1 MPAGLIFNANTRRI
15 TGTPTNGLPVTTYT
29 YTVRDADGDT
39 DSLTFNLNVRD
50 PMPTFGGATIGNQTY
65 ALNTAIPTLQL
76 PAATDGNAPLTYS
89 LSPTL
94 PAGLIFNAGTRRITG
109 TPTVVSAA
117 RTYTY
122 TVRDADGDTASLT
135 FNLNVRDPMPTFGG
149 AIVGNQSYALNTA
162 ISPLQLPAATDGN
175 APLTYS
181 LTPALPAGLIFN
193 ANTRRITGTPTVM
206 SAVRTY
212 TYTVRDADGDTDSL
226 TFTLNVGDPM
236 PTFGIATIG
245 DQSYTLGTAI
255 PTLQLPV
262 ATNGNAPLTYSL
274 APALPTGLTFNAST
288 RQITGTPTV
297 SLSATT
303 YTYTVTDTD
312 GDTASLTFDLSVRD
326 PMPTFGAATI
336 GSQSYAVNTAISTL
350 QLPAATDGNAPLT
363 YGLSPT
369 LPAGL
374 TFNASTRQITGT
386 PTVAS
391 AVRTYT
397 YTVTDAD
404 GDTDSLTFTI
414 RVAVKPT
421 FGSATIGNQS
431 YALNTAIPTL
441 QLPAA
446 TGGAAPLTYSLS
458 PTLPAGLTFSA
469 GTRRITGTPTVVS
482 AVRTYTYTVTDTN
495 GETDSLTFTLRV
507 RDPMPTFGGATVGD
521 QSYLVNTA
529 IPTLQLPVAT
539 DGNAPLTYSLAPALP
554 TGLTF
559 NASTRQITGTPTV
572 SLSATTYTYT
582 VTDADGDTD
591 SLTFTLSILNLP
603 VQAPTPTIIDIR
615 SDRFTVDPGSLPA
628 SITEWQVGYREHR
641 NVNIDLSDYS
651 RIRSPGSQGGYAL
664 RTSRTSSVNVSSWN
678 DIFNVNRVIIS
689 YFNENGDNNAVTLR
703 ELKVDD
709 VIEIAVAGGLISYLI
724 EEAKDESINNRC
736 IFDGRVL
743 NYEAGT
749 GDFSPPS
756 PAEFRL
762 GWTVSATLFDFTH
775 TLTGLDSIT
784 DYAIVT
790 RYRNAN
796 GVGDWSPAVTATTLA
811 PAPPAPTVTDITS
824 SGLTVNPGSLP
835 ADVTGWRA
843 RHRRNVSIDL
853 PDYSLIRSPGSQGGY
868 ALRTSRTGGGNIS
881 SWSEVPNINRII
893 ISYFDDDGD
902 NNADTLREFKVDDVI
917 EIDVE
922 GGTISYLIEE
932 AKDESINNRCIFDG
946 RVLSHAGSTGNFG
959 GSTYAVFSLGWTVSA
974 DLTATTYMLTGLS
987 PSTEYLLATRYV
999 TAKGGGEWSPAVM
1012 ATTRALTPPAPTV
1025 TNITS
1030 SGFTVE
1036 SGPLPAGVTAWQM
1049 RYKRNNVNI
1058 DLSGYSDSTG
1068 FGTFSPGQYSLR
1080 HSMTPVLRVNNWA
1093 QALAL
1098 MQILMHERD
1107 EDGTDQTST
1116 FQSMKGGDVFE
1127 ISFSGGTII
1136 WLLASARAQA
1146 PNLYVLMGSVLSGNA
1161 GSSFN
1166 VGTSSPIEFS
1176 LTYRVPAQVT
1186 GTSQIVTELQ
1196 SATEYTI
1203 QMRYISADG
1212 RPGDWS
1218 PAATAE
1224 TREPAP
1230 SAPTVTD
1237 ITSSGFT
1244 VESDTLPA
1252 GATAWQIRYKRNV
1265 NIELTNY
1272 SDASSTLNNGGYR
1285 LFSNNMQ
1292 VMSWAQT
1299 ALLNQIDINKR
1310 DDDGTDQTSTF
1321 QSMQGGDVF
1330 EISVSGGTLR
1340 WNLTS
1345 VSTITQDRYRLRGT
1359 RGGSNEGSS
1368 WNRGSSSPIELN
1380 LTWSAVG
1387 QFTGVDERVTAG
1399 ILGSTEYI
1407 VERRYIA
1414 ADGRGSDWSPAAT
1427 VTTL

>member
-1 MPAGLIFNANTRRI
+1 M
-15 TGTPTNGLPVTTYT
+15 
-29 YTVRDADGDT
+29 
-39 DSLTFNLNVRD
+39 
-50 PMPTFGGATIGNQTY
+50 
-65 ALNTAIPTLQL
+65 
-76 PAATDGNAPLTYS
+76 
-89 LSPTL
+89 
-94 PAGLIFNAGTRRITG
+94 
-109 TPTVVSAA
+109 
-117 RTYTY
+117 
-122 TVRDADGDTASLT
+122 
-135 FNLNVRDPMPTFGG
+135 
-149 AIVGNQSYALNTA
+149 
-162 ISPLQLPAATDGN
+162 
-175 APLTYS
+175 
-181 LTPALPAGLIFN
+181 
-193 ANTRRITGTPTVM
+193 
-206 SAVRTY
+206 
-212 TYTVRDADGDTDSL
+212 
-226 TFTLNVGDPM
+226 
-236 PTFGIATIG
+236 
-245 DQSYTLGTAI
+245 
-255 PTLQLPV
+255 
-262 ATNGNAPLTYSL
+262 
-274 APALPTGLTFNAST
+274 
-288 RQITGTPTV
+288 
-297 SLSATT
+297 
-303 YTYTVTDTD
+303 
-312 GDTASLTFDLSVRD
+312 
-326 PMPTFGAATI
+326 
-336 GSQSYAVNTAISTL
+336 
-350 QLPAATDGNAPLT
+350 
-363 YGLSPT
+363 
-369 LPAGL
+369 
-374 TFNASTRQITGT
+374 
-386 PTVAS
+386 
-391 AVRTYT
+391 
-397 YTVTDAD
+397 TDAD

-421 FGSATIGNQS
+421 FGAATIGDQS
-431 YALNTAIPTL
+431 YIVNTAIPTL

-446 TGGAAPLTYSLS
+446 TGGATPLTYSLS

-495 GETDSLTFTLRV
+495 GE
-507 RDPMPTFGGATVGD
+507 
-521 QSYLVNTA
+521 
-529 IPTLQLPVAT
+529 
-539 DGNAPLTYSLAPALP
+539 
-554 TGLTF
+554 
-559 NASTRQITGTPTV
+559 
-572 SLSATTYTYT
+572 
-582 VTDADGDTD
+582 TD

-709 VIEIAVAGGLISYLI
+709 VIEIAVAGGMISYLI

-999 TAKGGGEWSPAVM
+999 TADGGGEWSPAVM

-1107 EDGTDQTST
+1107 DDGTDQTST

-1127 ISFSGGTII
+1127 ISLSGGTII
-1136 WLLASARAQA
+1136 WLLAFARAQA
-1146 PNLYVLMGSVLSGNA
+1146 PNLYRLMGSVLSGDA
-1161 GSSFN
+1161 GSLWSP
-1166 VGTSSPIEFS
+1166 GPIEFS

-1218 PAATAE
+1218 PAVTAE

-1299 ALLNQIDINKR
+1299 EFLNQIDINKR